1 MVELVELEEPSPR
14 LVLVV
19 VSTLVLVDDRSTIVT
34 SVEEPTVLST
44 DRSSMLEE
52 VLVSPLGEARSIV
65 PPDAVPCGAG
75 ADTSELAVRA
85 VESDPESVPVP
96 APSPDA
102 HATPTNSPAAAT
114 AVTTPINFR
123 NITTSSG

>member
-1 MVELVELEEPSPR
+1 MVELVELDEPSPL

-19 VSTLVLVDDRSTIVT
+19 APTLVLVDDRSTIVT
-34 SVEEPTVLST
+34 SVEEPTVLSV

-52 VLVSPLGEARSIV
+52 VPLSLLVEVRSIV
-65 PPDAVPCGAG
+65 PLEAVPCVAG
-75 ADTSELAVRA
+75 EDSPELADNA
-85 VESDPESVPVP
+85 VESDPESFP

-114 AVTTPINFR
+114 AVTTPISLR
-123 NITTSSG
+123 NILTSSG